1 MPIQTPYLFTA
12 AMDVEPAREALF
24 NEIYDGE
31 HVPLIL
37 KVPGVIAAARF
48 KRQELTMVIGGE
60 RKTIVVEHE
69 PLYNALY
76 EIESPEVL
84 TSDAWAKAVDQG
96 RWPGQA
102 RPGARARVP
111 RRPLVRRSP
120 GVDPRDGPARARRHD
135 PPALLSS
142 PPARPGR
149 PAPHRALRQSED
161 AGALRPRLGGPFRL
175 ARRARVGATAHP
187 RADGAGRGGRRRPRS
202 PAWPAPSRG
211 RDRGANRYRVPRVLW
226 EGRAS
231 SAGVRSKARA
241 LDLTTRSTA
250 QAVARWTY
258 PYRVLLRMPPIA
270 TYSALIAAILSRV
283 ISPCAERTSSLYRRA
298 ELPPKIAL
306 LTIPSAGPSGA
317 KPCFFCMSSGISRR
331 RSASICHCGDPYHTE
346 SLPQTTWSA
355 PRPRTRVPMNA
366 AAKRGFA
373 TAELAKAVP
382 ISP

>member
-1 MPIQTPYLFTA
+1 MPIQTRYLFTA
-12 AMDVEPAREALF
+12 AMDVEPTREALF

-31 HVPLIL
+31 HVPLVL
-37 KVPGVIAAARF
+37 KVPGVVAAARF

-60 RKTIVVEHE
+60 RPRGT
-69 PLYNALY
+69 A
-76 EIESPEVL
+76 
-84 TSDAWAKAVDQG
+84 G
-96 RWPGQA
+96 RRPVHA
-102 RPGARARVP
+102 RPGVRARVP

-120 GVDPRDGPARARRHD
+120 GVDPRGGPARARRRD
-135 PPALLSS
+135 PPALLSP

-161 AGALRPRLGGPFRL
+161 SGALCPGLGGPVRL
-175 ARRARVGATAHP
+175 ARRARVGARAHP
-187 RADGAGRGGRRRPRS
+187 RADGAASGGRRRPRS
-202 PAWPAPSRG
+202 PAWQASGRG
-211 RDRGANRYRVPRVLW
+211 RGRGANRYRVPRVLW
-226 EGRAS
+226 EGRRS

-283 ISPCAERTSSLYRRA
+283 ISPCAERTSRLYRRA

-331 RSASICHCGDPYHTE
+331 RSASICH
-346 SLPQTTWSA
+346 
-355 PRPRTRVPMNA
+355 
-366 AAKRGFA
+366 
-373 TAELAKAVP
+373 
-382 ISP
+382 

>member
-1 MPIQTPYLFTA
+1 MPIQTRYLFTA

-37 KVPGVIAAARF
+37 KVPGVVAAARF

-84 TSDAWAKAVDQG
+84 TSDAWAEAADQG
-96 RWPGQA
+96 RRPVHA
-102 RPGARARVP
+102 RPGVRARVP

-120 GVDPRDGPARARRHD
+120 GVDPRGGPARARRRA
-135 PPALLSS
+135 PPALLSP

-161 AGALRPRLGGPFRL
+161 SGALCPRLGGPVRL
-175 ARRARVGATAHP
+175 ARRARVGARAHP
-187 RADGAGRGGRRRPRS
+187 RADGAARGGRRRPRS
-202 PAWPAPSRG
+202 PAWQASGRG
-211 RDRGANRYRVPRVLW
+211 RGRGANRYRVPRVLW
-226 EGRAS
+226 EGRRS
-231 SAGVRSKARA
+231 SAGVRSKARD

-250 QAVARWTY
+250 QAAARWTY

-283 ISPCAERTSSLYRRA
+283 ISPCAERTSSLYTRA
-298 ELPPKIAL
+298 ELPPKIAV

-317 KPCFFCMSSGISRR
+317 KPCVFCMSSGISRR
-331 RSASICHCGDPYHTE
+331 RSASICH
-346 SLPQTTWSA
+346 
-355 PRPRTRVPMNA
+355 
-366 AAKRGFA
+366 
-373 TAELAKAVP
+373 
-382 ISP
+382 